1 MWKNNREKLALLWR
15 QNSHFRLTLKGS
27 YLSPEY
33 MQLFFILCLCTC
45 TCYNMHMVFLLP
57 LHGFQGS
64 SPGHQTCTICL
75 FTHWTISWSPK
86 TCNSTNII
94 SESLYLFLSMKKNGM
109 FVFFLKKKRVC
120 QAKSGKFS
128 IYHTHFSWKIIRYKI

>member
-1 MWKNNREKLALLWR
+1 MWKSNREKLALLWR

-94 SESLYLFLSMKKNGM
+94 RMECLG
-109 FVFFLKKKRVC
+109 FFLKKREYVRLKVVNF
-120 QAKSGKFS
+120 Q
-128 IYHTHFSWKIIRYKI
+128 YIIHIFLERLLGIKYKIN